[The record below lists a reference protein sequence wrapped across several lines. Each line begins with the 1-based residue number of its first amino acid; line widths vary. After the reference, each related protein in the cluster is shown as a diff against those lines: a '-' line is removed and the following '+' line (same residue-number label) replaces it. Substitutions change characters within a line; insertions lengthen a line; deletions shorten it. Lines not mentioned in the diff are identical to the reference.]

1 MSFRRP
7 LVAAPPSSHAPAR
20 PRPRARDPPV
30 AAPAAD
36 GPTGEAPVA
45 WIGVALV
52 TAFAAA
58 ISAVAADA
66 RWLAALGHAITARGG
81 IPDGV
86 PFAGAPTH
94 GWHNVPVL
102 AELIFGGLDSLAG
115 ARGLQVAQVAAVA
128 IACCLVARRRAQARR
143 RRSLDR

>member
-7 LVAAPPSSHAPAR
+7 LLAVSAQPQAPPRPAL
-20 PRPRARDPPV
+20 PHGQ
-30 AAPAAD
+30 PAATPQD
-36 GPTGEAPVA
+36 APSRGTVAPWPVA

-52 TAFAAA
+52 TAFAAV

-66 RWLAALGHAITARGG
+66 RWLAALGHAIAARGG

-94 GWHNVPVL
+94 GWHDVPVL
-102 AELIFGGLDSLAG
+102 AELMFGGLDSIAG
-115 ARGLQVAQVAAVA
+115 ARGLQIAQVACV
-128 IACCLVARRRAQARR
+128 V
-143 RRSLDR
+143 DRVLSRGA